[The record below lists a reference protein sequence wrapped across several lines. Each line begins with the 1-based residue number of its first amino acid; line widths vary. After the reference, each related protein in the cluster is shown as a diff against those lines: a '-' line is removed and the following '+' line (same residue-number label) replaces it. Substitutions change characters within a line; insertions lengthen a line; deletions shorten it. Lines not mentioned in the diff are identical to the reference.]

1 VNNLKSDWQ
10 PFTGPASLE
19 SLLERIAIV
28 ACDQVG
34 ARYAAVG
41 VLDEQGK
48 LEQFIPIGMTPQD
61 IELMDHPPTGKG
73 LIGRLMHAHHSIRV
87 PDISLDPR
95 SAGFPPHHPLM
106 QSFLGVPIRLGERQ
120 LGQIYLTNKTDAPE
134 FSQDDELVIETLA
147 AYAAVAISNARL
159 YKELRERDRAL
170 THRNENLALLNNLA
184 STLASSPEI
193 DEILETALQGVV
205 EKMGV
210 DVGEIFLREEDGRR
224 LRLILHRGAIID
236 ALFTRD
242 TFMEGEGQIGLTASS
257 GQPHLTTVT
266 GKNGRYLKRAVH
278 RACIRQV
285 VTFPL
290 TGRKGVL
297 GVLCIA
303 TSHPAP
309 YDDLEMQMLAS
320 IASWTGTAIENVSLN
335 VQGRRLA
342 ILEERERI
350 GMDLHDGIIQSIY
363 AVGLTLEHA
372 RLLMSENKEQAR
384 KRIDMAIDDL
394 NSTIRD
400 IRTYILDLRPRQLK
414 EENLIDG
421 LQRLVTE
428 LRVNTLLD
436 VNLKGTSEGIENLPD
451 ADAIALFHICQEAL
465 ANVAKHSHA
474 RHVEIFLW
482 HTDER
487 VMLEIHDDG
496 RGFDPQK
503 MNLSLGHGI
512 SNMQTRA
519 HNVGGEVE
527 ITSEPGVGSTIL
539 AWVPY
544 SRNFHKPT

>member
-1 VNNLKSDWQ
+1 MSILTREQLEERLAALHRASLELVQDI
-10 PFTGPASLE
+10 SLE

-28 ACDQVG
+28 ACEQVS

-41 VLDEQGK
+41 VLNEHGG
-48 LEQFIPIGMTPQD
+48 LEQFIPIGMTPQE
-61 IELMDHPPTGKG
+61 IKLVEHPPIGKG
-73 LIGRLMHAHHSIRV
+73 LIGELMHTQHAIRIPV
-87 PDISLDPR
+87 IGDDPR
-95 SAGFPPHHPLM
+95 SVGFPANHPAM
-106 QSFLGVPIRLGERQ
+106 DSFLGVPIRLGERQ
-120 LGQIYLTNKTDAPE
+120 LGQIYLTSKIDAPE
-134 FSQDDELVIETLA
+134 FSQDDEQVIETLA

-170 THRNENLALLNNLA
+170 THRNDNLALLNNLA

-193 DEILETALQGVV
+193 DEILETALKGVV
-205 EKMGV
+205 DNMGIE
-210 DVGEIFLREEDGRR
+210 VGEIFLREEDGKR
-224 LRLILHRGAIID
+224 LRLILHRGATID
-236 ALFTRD
+236 GLFTKD
-242 TFMEGEGQIGLTASS
+242 TFVVGEGLIGLTASS
-257 GQPHLTTVT
+257 GQPRMKVIS
-266 GKNGRYLKRAVH
+266 GKNGRFLRKAIH
-278 RACIRQV
+278 QACIRQI

-303 TSHPAP
+303 TCQPLP
-309 YDDLEMQMLAS
+309 YDELEMQMMAS
-320 IASWTGTAIENVSLN
+320 IASWTGTAVENVKLN

-372 RLLMSENKEQAR
+372 RLLMGENKDQAH
-384 KRIDMAIDDL
+384 KRINQAIDDL

-414 EENLIDG
+414 EENLIEG
-421 LQRLVTE
+421 LQRLATE
-428 LRVNTLLD
+428 LRVNTLLE
-436 VNLKGTSEGIENLPD
+436 VNLKGSSEGLDKLPD

-474 RHVEIFLW
+474 RRVEIFLW

-496 RGFDPQK
+496 LGFDLHK
-503 MNLSLGHGI
+503 MNTTLGAWNLKYADPG
-512 SNMQTRA
+512 SQR
-519 HNVGGEVE
+519 GG
-527 ITSEPGVGSTIL
+527 
-539 AWVPY
+539 
-544 SRNFHKPT
+544 